1 MQVLLIGNGTIA
13 SRLNTLLS
21 EHGHLIEA
29 AMASFSPQHIDL
41 FDFSAIIVVSPESA
55 VQPESL
61 VKAAERGK
69 HIFILAGAA
78 DGLAAWASATGVVTI
93 PYPPSEL
100 ETGQLL
106 EELRRAQAGV
116 SSADDSYRRIVLGGD
131 VASQIQ
137 SGMTA
142 RKIAVTSPK
151 GGAGKTSV
159 AVNLAVCF
167 ALSGITTYLVDA
179 DGNAGA
185 MQYHLRLKE
194 IKTTMIQLLR
204 RRAASAPVGTMDVMR
219 LAASGGA
226 YLDAFTPLK
235 DLPTLRV
242 LPGLVTDDLGDIALQ
257 NEQIIDQTIAGLYE
271 AGVASGGVVIMDVG
285 INPSHPV
292 HRAALR
298 YAEAIAIVIKPEI
311 PDLAET
317 RRWIARMIT
326 SLANVTSRQAAVEFI
341 GSRVKLCYNM
351 VVGDG
356 FKQSHRLLQQAIQE
370 DKLGLTLTPNGILP
384 FVDPHWAS
392 VAVNGD
398 KPQDILV
405 WRYRV
410 SKPEE
415 LADFTHAVVDFASH
429 FVPPVREGAA
439 RIGLLS
445 SAKATGKKGLS
456 LFGGKR

>member
-1 MQVLLIGNGTIA
+1 MQVLLIGNGTIT
-13 SRLNTLLS
+13 SRLNTLLC
-21 EHGHLIEA
+21 EHGHSVEA

-41 FDFSAIIVVSPESA
+41 FDFKAIIVVSPEGT

-69 HIFILAGAA
+69 HIFIIAGAA

-106 EELRRAQAGV
+106 DELRRAQAGV
-116 SSADDSYRRIVLGGD
+116 SSADDSYRRIVMGGD
-131 VASQIQ
+131 MANLIQ

-151 GGAGKTSV
+151 GGTGKTSV

-194 IKTTMIQLLR
+194 VKTTMIQLLR
-204 RRAASAPVGTMDVMR
+204 RTTAMPSGSIDAMRAVV
-219 LAASGGA
+219 SGGMF
-226 YLDAFTPLK
+226 LDAFTPLD

-242 LPGLVTDDLGDIALQ
+242 LPGLITDDLGDVALQ
-257 NEQIIDQTIAGLYE
+257 NDEIISQTIAGLYE

-317 RRWIARMIT
+317 RRWISRMIT
-326 SLANVTSRQAAVEFI
+326 SLAAVTTRQAAVEFI

-370 DKLGLTLTPNGILP
+370 DKLGLTLTPNGIVP

-392 VAVNGD
+392 IAVNGD

-405 WRYRV
+405 WRYKT

-415 LADFTHAVVDFASH
+415 LAAFTQAIIDFASH

-439 RIGLLS
+439 RIGLLPGS
-445 SAKATGKKGLS
+445 KANGKKALS
-456 LFGGKR
+456 FFGSRK